1 MVFNYLP
8 VTIGDSMDENGLKS
22 CSCAFKTGFFS
33 DVRLERDGDVLI
45 VTVEERPT
53 IALIT
58 FDGNRA
64 IKTEDLEDGL
74 AEAGFRGE
82 VLIRKTRQSY
92 SSLDVNITQTVSME
106 LRLITKSRQLV
117 KMPLR

>member
-8 VTIGDSMDENGLKS
+8 VTIGDTMDENRIRKAVRAL
-22 CSCAFKTGFFS
+22 FKTGFFR
-33 DVRLERDGDVLI
+33 DVRLERDGDVLV

-74 AEAGFRGE
+74 AEAGFSEGG
-82 VLIRKTRQSY
+82 SF
-92 SSLDVNITQTVSME
+92 
-106 LRLITKSRQLV
+106 
-117 KMPLR
+117 